1 MIRERVLAESGA
13 VLQDDSGVPYHY
25 YLTSNWRVQ
34 LYGQYSEPYG
44 SFRYLEQRDLKE
56 AYLAQKPMP
65 LPFRI
70 GYGFRNIP
78 SNLLFATRAK

>member
-1 MIRERVLAESGA
+1 MIHCPGFSMIRERVLAESGA

-44 SFRYLEQRDLKE
+44 QL
-56 AYLAQKPMP
+56 P
-65 LPFRI
+65 LPRTARFE
-70 GYGFRNIP
+70 GG
-78 SNLLFATRAK
+78 LRA